1 MTRRVRIQTRTVEE
15 PAPVARWVRLVQ
27 LLPAAAFVAT
37 FGVFF
42 VDKNREAR
50 TVLRSGRGLLAVA
63 VIVVGYVLLAVGVR
77 RFLRWA
83 WLAPVVLA
91 VAVLGLAAWIVR
103 PYYVDETANRTI
115 VTEAVRDQSETTSRT
130 PGDSATAPARSVSP
144 VVPPDSPVRISTG
157 TITGIDHDAAGTVS
171 LIRTHDGLVMRFENF
186 DIEGSPDPQLYLAD
200 GADVREPG
208 GVHLGRMPG
217 NRGEL
222 LDIAVPSGTD
232 AGAGWTVLVWCGRF
246 SVPIANA
253 TQSGI

>member
-1 MTRRVRIQTRTVEE
+1 MTRGVEIQTRVVEE
-15 PAPVARWVRLVQ
+15 PAPVALWVRLVQ
-27 LLPAAAFVAT
+27 LLPATAFLAT

-50 TVLRSGRGLLAVA
+50 TVLTSGRGLVAVA
-63 VIVVGYVLLAVGVR
+63 VIVVGYVLLSVGAR
-77 RFLRWA
+77 RVLRRA

-115 VTEAVRDQSETTSRT
+115 VTEVVRDRSEAS
-130 PGDSATAPARSVSP
+130 PASGDPATAPERSVGP
-144 VVPPDSPVRISTG
+144 AVPPASPVRISTG
-157 TITGIDHDAAGTVS
+157 TISGIDHDAAGTVS
-171 LIRTHDGLVMRFENF
+171 LIRTHDGLVLRFENF
-186 DIEGSPDPQLYLAD
+186 DIEGSPDPQLYLAE
-200 GADVREPG
+200 GSGVREPG
-208 GVHLGRMPG
+208 GVHFGRMPG

-232 AGAGWTVLVWCGRF
+232 AGPGWTVLVWCGRF

-253 TQSGI
+253 TQSAI